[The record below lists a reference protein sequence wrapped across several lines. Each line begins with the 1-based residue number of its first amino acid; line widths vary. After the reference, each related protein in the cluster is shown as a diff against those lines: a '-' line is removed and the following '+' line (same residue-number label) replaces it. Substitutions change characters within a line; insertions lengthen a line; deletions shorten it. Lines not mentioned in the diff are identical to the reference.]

1 MNEQKDILDCY
12 NKTAKNYADKFGDE
26 LSHKHLDKILL
37 TAFASA
43 NKSKGKMIDLGC
55 GPGQTTR
62 FLADCDVKDIVGT
75 DLSPEMIKVAKSI
88 NPQLDFITA
97 DMLQLS
103 YPDNSFGSAIAF
115 YSIVHFDYLQLKTA
129 FTEINRVLISKGQFL
144 FSFHIGDNIVHLDD
158 FLEHPVNI
166 DFYFYDTQ
174 KIIDLLT
181 ATGFDII
188 DNIER
193 PPYKDHEYPSRRG
206 YTWVMKKTGK

>member
-1 MNEQKDILDCY
+1 MNKQTEIIDCY

-37 TAFASA
+37 TAFASE
-43 NKSKGKMIDLGC
+43 NKNKGKMIDLGC

-62 FLADCDVKDIVGT
+62 FLADCDVKDLVGA
-75 DLSPEMIKVAKSI
+75 DLSPDMIKVAKSI
-88 NPQLDFITA
+88 NPQIDFVTA

-103 YPDNSFGSAIAF
+103 YPDNSFGAAIAF
-115 YSIVHFDYLQLKTA
+115 YSIVHFDYNQIKDA
-129 FTEINRVLISKGQFL
+129 FAEINRALISKGQFL
-144 FSFHIGDNIVHLDD
+144 FSFHIGDNILHLDD

-174 KIIDLLT
+174 RIIDLLT

-193 PPYKDHEYPSRRG
+193 PPYKDHEYPSRRA
-206 YTWVMKKTGK
+206 YIWVQKKLL